1 MREDIT
7 IAAAQA
13 DMRSGYLAGAPG
25 VAASSAAWLAAGAVA
40 FSVSSSAAVWTL
52 LVAGAFIHP
61 VGVLLAKLLGAP
73 GKHQAGNPMARLAV
87 ESTFWMLAGILVAI
101 GISLLRI
108 EWFFPAMLL
117 VIGGR
122 YLTFRTIY
130 GLAIYWALG
139 AALCIAAVG
148 LVFLKASVPISALVG
163 GLLELGFAFVLLKSA
178 RNSAA

>member
-7 IAAAQA
+7 IAASQA
-13 DMRSGYLAGAPG
+13 DMRSGYLSGAPG
-25 VAASSAAWLAAGAVA
+25 IVASSAAWLAAAAVA
-40 FSVSSSAAVWTL
+40 FSASFSSAVWTL

-73 GKHQAGNPMARLAV
+73 GKHRAGNPMAGLAV

-101 GISLLRI
+101 GISLHRI

-130 GLAIYWALG
+130 GLAIYWLLG

-148 LVFLKASVPISALVG
+148 LVFLKAPVPLSALVG
-163 GLLELGFAFVLLKSA
+163 GLVELGFAAVLLKSA